1 MSSFNENIQAKSKI
15 TQILNISKHIKINS
29 LINLSQELD
38 TWKTIFVL
46 KSEYFFKINFSF
58 CNKMQSFAKNLVF
71 SNALISFPEPVNR
84 IKLANLFKFNSSKY
98 FRRIRRNKSWQK
110 LQIKNI
116 SLFSN
121 GGVGQHCFVF
131 RFNPYIS
138 L

>member
-58 CNKMQSFAKNLVF
+58 CNKMQNFAKK
-71 SNALISFPEPVNR
+71 SSFQQC
-84 IKLANLFKFNSSKY
+84 IDKF
-98 FRRIRRNKSWQK
+98 
-110 LQIKNI
+110 
-116 SLFSN
+116 
-121 GGVGQHCFVF
+121 
-131 RFNPYIS
+131 P
-138 L
+138 